1 MSTTFAGLSF
11 SIFSSYMTSS
21 SKSSGLKATSY
32 ISPPI
37 CDFIASR
44 ASSSADNF
52 FLALTKSKKVP
63 ILISANAAVVLKV
76 VNPNDP
82 YL

>member
-1 MSTTFAGLSF
+1 MSTTVAGISF
-11 SIFSSYMTSS
+11 SILSSSKTSS
-21 SKSSGLKATSY
+21 SKSSGLNATSS
-32 ISPPI
+32 IPI
-37 CDFIASR
+37 YDFIASR

-63 ILISANAAVVLKV
+63 ILTSAKAAVVLKV

>member
-1 MSTTFAGLSF
+1 LNA
-11 SIFSSYMTSS
+11 TSS
-21 SKSSGLKATSY
+21 
-32 ISPPI
+32 IPI
-37 CDFIASR
+37 YDFIASR

-63 ILISANAAVVLKV
+63 ILTSAKAAVVLKV